1 VFRETYPSSY
11 LVHFFKSSSTKHTNL
26 STEKMKRSAP
36 SSSHESSS
44 SCSSVQWNHRTEILA
59 SSMMLVSISENA
71 SLDLQHKSRNLSSST
86 LGSGSG
92 ESLSG
97 WGPSAARKSYKVD
110 LNLMGEQEQQQAQ
123 QQEFKDMK
131 GDDGTSSMDS
141 GDEDDAWG
149 FFIDSR

>member
-1 VFRETYPSSY
+1 
-11 LVHFFKSSSTKHTNL
+11 
-26 STEKMKRSAP
+26 
-36 SSSHESSS
+36 
-44 SCSSVQWNHRTEILA
+44 
-59 SSMMLVSISENA
+59 MMLVSISENT

-123 QQEFKDMK
+123 QQDFKDMK
-131 GDDGTSSMDS
+131 GDDGTSSSMDS
-141 GDEDDAWG
+141 CDEDDAWG
-149 FFIDSR
+149 FFSDSR